1 MSKVSCEMGLMKVFL
16 VLNPPQFEMVIFI
29 VLFCANGKMKCF
41 INTVYFIKFLLCVV
55 ETDGVLRGETYCGR
69 KYKLLKCEAF

>member
-1 MSKVSCEMGLMKVFL
+1 MSKVSRETGLMNVFL
-16 VLNPPQFEMVIFI
+16 VLDPPQFEMVIFI

-55 ETDGVLRGETYCGR
+55 ETDGVLRGETYSGR
-69 KYKLLKCEAF
+69 KYKLLKCEAL